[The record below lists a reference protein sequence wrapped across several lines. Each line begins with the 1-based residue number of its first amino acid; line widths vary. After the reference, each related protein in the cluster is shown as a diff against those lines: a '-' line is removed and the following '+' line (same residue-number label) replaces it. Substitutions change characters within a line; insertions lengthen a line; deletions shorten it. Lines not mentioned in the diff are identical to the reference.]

1 MRSLTFIGAAALI
14 TAMLGLSGCGTV
26 TVQEEYSFGEMTMHA
41 GNTQVLLFSPFEL
54 GQAKIQGSDST
65 VYGNQ
70 DQHLQITATY
80 EQAAGL
86 TLDGAV
92 DKAVAELS
100 RLAEVSLTGRNVGQT
115 TVHGGPA
122 LTGDIEYIL
131 SAKGQKIPV
140 VERLLVFENQGYI
153 WTVRYTYRQD
163 DETGKAVTD
172 FVFEKLQ

>member
-1 MRSLTFIGAAALI
+1 M
-14 TAMLGLSGCGTV
+14 TAMLALSGCGTV

-80 EQAAGL
+80 E
-86 TLDGAV
+86 
-92 DKAVAELS
+92 AVAELS

-153 WTVRYTYRQD
+153 WTVRYTYRRD